1 MQDASSH
8 RNWFHTVILED
19 CVCAAILA
27 FFAVQGAVPF
37 IAPNQALETNNIPAS
52 GLTYWGGILSQAVVY
67 GTICLFIF
75 ADFRRVVRWLGAM
88 RWVGAIACFA
98 IASSLWSQFPSFTL
112 RRSIP
117 FALAGLFG
125 LWFAVEFPVRRQL
138 SILWMSMIVLALGTI
153 VLALCFPKIG
163 LDASPGHY
171 VDWQGAFT
179 SKNGCGRI
187 MVLATAVSLSRER
200 GLARAL
206 PSVALFIF
214 VTIMS
219 GSRGAWVIEAAV
231 LAIYAAFR
239 LAGRADGRS
248 RLILLVS
255 GLIATAVAALVGVT
269 HITALAGLLGR
280 DPTLSGRTEI
290 WKQVWPFIMKRPIL
304 GWGYSGFWRG
314 IQGESFKVVAAMR
327 FILFHAHNGF
337 LEIWLEL
344 GSLGL
349 VLFAGSYLRAWRKLW
364 PTLRSGEVERVMPML
379 FVLVLIGL
387 YDLDENTLLIYNG
400 LFWVLYVSALVN
412 IELLAVE
419 EQILEKLG
427 CLLAVTDTSEDAAGV
442 VPSPKGSEVTI

>member
-1 MQDASSH
+1 MRAASSH
-8 RNWFHTVILED
+8 RSLLHAVILED

-27 FFAVQGAVPF
+27 FFAVQGAIPF
-37 IAPNQALETNNIPAS
+37 VAPHQALETSDIPPS
-52 GLTYWGGILSQAVVY
+52 GMNYWGGIVSQLAIY
-67 GTICLFIF
+67 GAICLFVCV
-75 ADFRRVVRWLGAM
+75 DFRRVVRWLGAM
-88 RWVGAIACFA
+88 RWAGAIACFA
-98 IASSLWSQFPSFTL
+98 IVSSFWSQFPLFTL

-138 SILWMSMIVLALGTI
+138 SILWMSMIGLALGTI
-153 VLALCFPKIG
+153 ALALFFPQIG

-171 VDWQGAFT
+171 TDWQGAFT

-187 MVLATAVSLSRER
+187 MVLATTVALSRER
-200 GLARAL
+200 GLARSL
-206 PSVALFIF
+206 PSVALFLF

-239 LAGRADGRS
+239 LAGRADGRT
-248 RLILLVS
+248 RIIILVS
-255 GLIATAVAALVGVT
+255 SLVTVVVAAIVGVS
-269 HITALAGLLGR
+269 HIAALASLLGR

-290 WKQVWPFIMKRPIL
+290 WRQVWPFIMKRPIF
-304 GWGYSGFWRG
+304 GRGYSGFWRG

-349 VLFAGSYLRAWRKLW
+349 LLIAGSYLRAWRKLW
-364 PTLRSGEVERVMPML
+364 PTLRSGQVERVMPML

-400 LFWVLYVSALVN
+400 LFWVLYVAALVN

-419 EQILEKLG
+419 EQVVDKLTG
-427 CLLAVTDTSEDAAGV
+427 LLAATDSIEDEARTAPSSETGA
-442 VPSPKGSEVTI
+442 VPA